1 MRLDTE
7 AIAGLPCLEE
17 ALDCFRD
24 AGLLNFMT
32 DKDHWNEELLLQF
45 YATLHIRGY
54 SRDPKTW
61 VLEWMTGNVHHEA
74 KDFDLIELTGLPT
87 PGELYEPGC
96 QRHCEAL
103 ESIFHKPKP
112 NMRQMLSMMKPLP
125 LNAEYPKEF
134 FVEDLEY
141 LPRTIYHIIRRTLW
155 PVKGHSSSAKL
166 EGTMK
171 TLVFYI
177 FNGISFNAQHF
188 FIRQLAMFGS
198 DLFGLKFY
206 APWIVHL
213 IKLHS
218 AITYQPSA
226 RNHHIFL
233 PEVDMSAEA
242 IYQEPAKEPVSLHNA
257 NHQSFTQQIERV
269 PAVSRIYPLAGRTR
283 LPRHA
288 ETEATEST
296 ITQ

>member
-7 AIAGLPCLEE
+7 AIAVLPCLEE

-24 AGLLNFMT
+24 AGPLNFVT
-32 DKDHWNEELLLQF
+32 DKEHWNEELLLQF

-74 KDFDLIELTGLPT
+74 KAFDLIELTGMPT
-87 PGELYEPGC
+87 PGDLYEPGC
-96 QRHCEAL
+96 QLHTEAL
-103 ESIFHKPKP
+103 ESIFQKRQP
-112 NMRQMLSMMKPLP
+112 NMSQMLSMMKPLP
-125 LNAEYPKEF
+125 SDAEYPKEF

-141 LPRTIYHIIRRTLW
+141 LPHTIYHIIRRTLW
-155 PVKGHSSSAKL
+155 PVKGHSSLAKL

-177 FNGISFNAQHF
+177 FNGINFNAQDF
-188 FIRQLAMFGS
+188 FIRQLATSGA

-206 APWIVHL
+206 APWIMRL

-218 AITYQPSA
+218 AVTYQPSA
-226 RNHHIFL
+226 RNHQIFL
-233 PEVDMSAEA
+233 PEVYMSAEA

-257 NHQSFTQQIERV
+257 DHQSFTQ
-269 PAVSRIYPLAGRTR
+269 
-283 LPRHA
+283 
-288 ETEATEST
+288 
-296 ITQ
+296 